1 MKVKFRATM
10 SKHNLF
16 MIMTAMLA
24 KVNLTRVVN
33 STAMAKADVTKGCT
47 LQGIVTF
54 GGYYAHKIR
63 RKMTNFILID
73 SHEL

>member
-1 MKVKFRATM
+1 M

-16 MIMTAMLA
+16 MIMTATLA

-33 STAMAKADVTKGCT
+33 STALAKALVAKGCT

-54 GGYYAHKIR
+54 GGY
-63 RKMTNFILID
+63 LITK
-73 SHEL
+73 

>member
-1 MKVKFRATM
+1 M

-16 MIMTAMLA
+16 MIMTATLA

-33 STAMAKADVTKGCT
+33 STALAKADVTKGYT
-47 LQGIVTF
+47 LQGIVTL

-73 SHEL
+73 SYEL